1 MKWPFLL
8 MALTAG
14 ILIPVQAGIN
24 SLLGKAVGGAE
35 AAAFIS
41 FAVGTVVLAAYLLV
55 FRISL
60 PLGEIVSSSPWWYWT
75 GGAFGA
81 FFVAASVILV
91 PKLGAGVMMSVIV
104 AGQIAASLAL
114 DHFGVLGYPARPL
127 DLQRAIG
134 AALVVAG
141 VFFVRG

>member
-14 ILIPVQAGIN
+14 ILIPVQAGVN
-24 SLLGKAVGGAE
+24 SLLGRVAGGAE

-55 FRISL
+55 FRIPL
-60 PLGEIVSSSPWWYWT
+60 PLGQTFAVSPWWYWT

-91 PKLGAGVMMSVIV
+91 PKLGAGVMISVIV
-104 AGQIAASLAL
+104 AGQIVASLAL
-114 DHFGVLGYPARPL
+114 DHFGALGYPVRPL
-127 DLQRAIG
+127 DLQRIIG
-134 AALVVAG
+134 AAFLAAG
-141 VFFVRG
+141 VFLIKG